1 MFFKVSALKDFAV
14 FTGKVLELLL
24 NKIIGLNTD
33 SGYITL
39 EILFYEIEI

>member
-24 NKIIGLNTD
+24 NKIVGLSTD

>member
-14 FTGKVLELLL
+14 FAGKVLELLL
-24 NKIIGLNTD
+24 NKIFGLNTD

>member
-24 NKIIGLNTD
+24 NKIVGLNTE

>member
-24 NKIIGLNTD
+24 IRIVGLNTD